1 MLNIY
6 VLRIEKILYQKSR
19 GAAEQEENEKAAQRK
34 QSGLRQRSS
43 AIAEQQD
50 SKESAAG
57 RRRGRADGLPPSFFT
72 RYPPHDCLE
81 VSGVVSGAY
90 AADVSGLRLRGADRA
105 GPREKLYGTRRSRL
119 PPWESAF
126 LLT

>member
-1 MLNIY
+1 M
-6 VLRIEKILYQKSR
+6 VKQQEKQR
-19 GAAEQEENEKAAQRK
+19 GSGATAGRRRDSGKATT
-34 QSGLRQRSS
+34 
-43 AIAEQQD
+43 
-50 SKESAAG
+50 G
-57 RRRGRADGLPPSFFT
+57 RRRGRDDGLPPSFFT

-90 AADVSGLRLRGADRA
+90 AADVSGFRLRGADRA